1 MSKRKLGRGLSSL
14 LAARTPSPAAT
25 PAATPTATP
34 TPQSAI
40 AQIPTA
46 NIQPN
51 RWQPRTDVSDE
62 ALDGLAESIRRD
74 GLLQP
79 IVVRAPKEGL
89 YELVAG
95 ERRWRAAMKAGLET
109 IPAVVRDVDDNQA
122 LELAL
127 VENVQR
133 EDLNPIEQAKAYRQL
148 KSMLNLSQE
157 AAAARLGQ
165 QRSTLANFLRLLE
178 LPEELQE
185 LVSRGTISAG
195 HGRAILGLPDSQTQL
210 ALAKRIIKEGLS
222 VRATEG
228 AVARLV
234 GRKPAPKA
242 AGLEKPPHIRELEDR
257 LAQALGTVVT
267 VKERRR
273 GGRIIIDFASHD
285 DFDRLMSMLAPQT
298 DQTL

>member
-25 PAATPTATP
+25 PAASPTATP

-40 AQIPTA
+40 TQIPTA
-46 NIQPN
+46 SIQPN
-51 RWQPRTDVSDE
+51 RWQPRTDVSDDT
-62 ALDGLAESIRRD
+62 LDGLAESIRRD

-79 IVVRAPKEGL
+79 IVVRAAKEGV
-89 YELVAG
+89 YELIAG
-95 ERRWRAAMKAGLET
+95 ERRWRAATKAGIET
-109 IPAVVRDVDDNQA
+109 VPAMVRDVDDNQA

-148 KSMLNLSQE
+148 VTTLNLSQE

-195 HGRAILGLPDSQTQL
+195 HGRAILGLPNSQAQL

-222 VRATEG
+222 VRATE
-228 AVARLV
+228 AVVARLV
-234 GRKPAPKA
+234 GRKSSAKTA
-242 AGLEKPPHIRELEDR
+242 ARGKPPHIRELEDR

-273 GGRIIIDFASHD
+273 GGRIIIDFASHN
-285 DFDRLMSMLAPQT
+285 DFDRLVNMLAPQT
-298 DQTL
+298 DQPL